1 MLDVHIKNPKPM
13 KYVPAQLSSFLRC
26 NKIEKC
32 LFRLSGL
39 FGLTELNSALLAAFL
54 SLRLTHSTFVLDEL
68 SNLLLFLRCFL
79 DVLTATKTVL
89 TDFPLVYTKFLQ
101 CVLGLYLKTEA
112 TASLHTVLNSSY
124 HTHQFFYLYEG
135 WNFNSGNYLFT
146 TDTK

>member
-13 KYVPAQLSSFLRC
+13 KYVPAQLSSFLRR

-54 SLRLTHSTFVLDEL
+54 SLRLTHSTFVLNEL

-79 DVLTATKTVL
+79 DVLTATTTFL
-89 TDFPLVYTKFLQ
+89 TDFPRACTKFSSVFLD
-101 CVLGLYLKTEA
+101 YTLKQKRLLPFTRFS
-112 TASLHTVLNSSY
+112 THHSTLINFFSTMQNS
-124 HTHQFFYLYEG
+124 
-135 WNFNSGNYLFT
+135 NSWLRR
-146 TDTK
+146 